1 MELVLQ
7 VMGVLRT
14 CRLAAVGNH
23 LAQARETTERRQCY
37 QNLGPGVS
45 QKNPELQLAHP
56 VGVRAT
62 EARQPGGTAQ
72 SWGK

>member
-23 LAQARETTERRQCY
+23 LAQARETTERGIVIRTSV
-37 QNLGPGVS
+37 L
-45 QKNPELQLAHP
+45 E
-56 VGVRAT
+56 
-62 EARQPGGTAQ
+62 
-72 SWGK
+72 

>member
-23 LAQARETTERRQCY
+23 LAQGKRDHRKEAVLSELR
-37 QNLGPGVS
+37 PWS
-45 QKNPELQLAHP
+45 QPE
-56 VGVRAT
+56 
-62 EARQPGGTAQ
+62 E
-72 SWGK
+72 S